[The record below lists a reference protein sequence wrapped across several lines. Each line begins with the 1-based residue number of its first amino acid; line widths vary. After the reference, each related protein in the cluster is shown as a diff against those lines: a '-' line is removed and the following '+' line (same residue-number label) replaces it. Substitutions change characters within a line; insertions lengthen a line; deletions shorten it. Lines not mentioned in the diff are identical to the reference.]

1 VRVIVAHGASLNHR
15 TITAVDEPAENP
27 QSFALLVW
35 GLILL
40 GVALFLLLAAI
51 GEIPMEDAAPPWVL
65 GMVALSLALGGGYAV
80 SAAIAPP
87 GRPWLATTAALVFMT
102 TLSILFTWLAMTGG
116 GETTLSLGPVSFLL
130 PGTVGRIVGR
140 VIAVLVTL
148 LFDALTIFAWVYTL
162 RGALQRSP

>member
-1 VRVIVAHGASLNHR
+1 MRVIVAHGASLNHR
-15 TITAVDEPAENP
+15 TITAVDEPTENP

-40 GVALFLLLAAI
+40 GVALFLLLVAN
-51 GEIPMEDAAPPWVL
+51 GDIPMEDAAPPWVL
-65 GMVALSLALGGGYAV
+65 VMVALSLALGGGYGV

-102 TLSILFTWLAMTGG
+102 TIASLFTWLAATGG
-116 GETTLSLGPVSFLL
+116 GEVAVSLGPLSFLL
-130 PGTVGRIVGR
+130 PGTVGRAVGR
-140 VIAVLVTL
+140 VIAVVLTL
-148 LFDALTIFAWVYTL
+148 MFDALTIFAWVYTL